1 VNEAKDVSCCKYA
14 AYFAFFIDC
23 YLCYDNNDHNDI
35 SRCNSRNS
43 SIPRHE
49 PSFSLTICE
58 IVCSILASSS
68 MVKITVGFVANIDD
82 TLMSGRPERGG
93 DDDDGADDDDDD

>member
-1 VNEAKDVSCCKYA
+1 
-14 AYFAFFIDC
+14 
-23 YLCYDNNDHNDI
+23 
-35 SRCNSRNS
+35 
-43 SIPRHE
+43 
-49 PSFSLTICE
+49 
-58 IVCSILASSS
+58 